1 MKIGLAIAK
10 RREELGITQDELAA
24 KVGVSKSSISRWES
38 GDISNMRR
46 DRIQAIAKALDVS
59 PLSLLQ
65 EELDDDLTA
74 FQFHVVSE
82 RAEQMKKQNAPDD
95 AIRSEIKSMVDNM
108 SNDQAEKLRDLLKT
122 MIQE

>member
-1 MKIGLAIAK
+1 MKTGLAIAK
-10 RREELGITQDELAA
+10 RREELGLTQDELAK
-24 KVGVSKSSISRWES
+24 KVGVSKSAISRWES

-46 DRIQAIAKALDVS
+46 DRIQAIAVALDVS

-65 EELDDDLTA
+65 EEVDDDLAT

-95 AIRSEIKSMVDNM
+95 AIRSEIKSMVDDM

-122 MIQE
+122 MFQG